1 MELTCVS
8 GYWPVENKH
17 GDKYNDWFKYTLRIN
32 APYIFF
38 VNKKGFEIIKEYR
51 KDLPTHYIEF
61 DIPKFYTYKYKNK
74 MKTDSVHC
82 PSVELNLIWNE
93 KIFFI
98 QRAFE
103 SNPFDSNYFIWI
115 DAGICTFR
123 DTMPPSKPF
132 PNKYN
137 IKFLPKNKFI
147 YSSSQS
153 PVFDNRFISDSDNQH
168 LYHHVSG
175 TYILHKDIINNFTE
189 LYKKYF
195 DNLVDGKRLWT
206 DQVILTH
213 IYKDHSHMFCKIC
226 DGYGTILKLL
236 Y

>member
-1 MELTCVS
+1 
-8 GYWPVENKH
+8 
-17 GDKYNDWFKYTLRIN
+17 
-32 APYIFF
+32 
-38 VNKKGFEIIKEYR
+38 
-51 KDLPTHYIEF
+51 
-61 DIPKFYTYKYKNK
+61 

-98 QRAFE
+98 QRALE